1 MQRKIMTTFTIKQ
14 IVSASIMLFLIVLLI
29 QANPVLAHAK
39 LVKSDPSRKAALSA
53 SPKFV
58 QLWFNEKIEGS
69 YASVTVLDSEKKPVT
84 QNSPEPVAGDLKSV
98 VLNLPELEP
107 GSYKVQYRVMSVD
120 GHVIESSYEF
130 SIKSIMQ

>member
-1 MQRKIMTTFTIKQ
+1 MQKRIIARLPIKQ
-14 IVSASIMLFLIVLLI
+14 ITFASTLLFLIVMLI

-53 SPKFV
+53 SPKYI

-69 YASVTVLDSEKKPVT
+69 YASVTVLDSEKKAVT
-84 QNSPEPVAGDLKSV
+84 QNSPEPAAGDLKSV
-98 VLNLPELEP
+98 ILNLPELEP
-107 GSYKVQYRVMSVD
+107 GNYKVQYRVMSVD

-130 SIKSIMQ
+130 SIKSMSQ

>member
-1 MQRKIMTTFTIKQ
+1 MQKKIIARLPINQITF
-14 IVSASIMLFLIVLLI
+14 ASTLLLLIVMLI

-53 SPKFV
+53 SPKYI

-84 QNSPEPVAGDLKSV
+84 QNSPEPAAGDLKSV
-98 VLNLPELEP
+98 ILNLPELEP
-107 GSYKVQYRVMSVD
+107 GNYKVQYRVMSVD

-130 SIKSIMQ
+130 SIKSMSQ